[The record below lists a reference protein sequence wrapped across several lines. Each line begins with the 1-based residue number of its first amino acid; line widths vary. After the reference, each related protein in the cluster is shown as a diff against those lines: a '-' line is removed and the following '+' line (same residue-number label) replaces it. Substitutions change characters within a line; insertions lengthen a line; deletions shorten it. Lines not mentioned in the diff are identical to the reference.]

1 MTSKI
6 LVYSAGG
13 LVTAVAPVVI
23 DCKGL
28 WVGWTGLDDF
38 DETIDVIPESDPT
51 DKAPTA
57 GLLSNQARYDPRDSV
72 LFFLI
77 YKKIYFLTM
86 WYFLLIITDCASS
99 NRLKAVRF
107 LLQRVL

>member
-1 MTSKI
+1 M
-6 LVYSAGG
+6 
-13 LVTAVAPVVI
+13 TAVAPVVI

-38 DETIDVIPESDPT
+38 DETIDIIPESDPA

-99 NRLKAVRF
+99 NRFKAVRF
-107 LLQRVL
+107 LLQWVL